1 MTFELRMHP
10 GYVPMRIVARMD
22 EPIAYLG
29 DLLHLDGPIAY
40 GVYHDLD
47 EQTRRTIE
55 PIEKGEWPV
64 DFRTI
69 TPLSTW
75 WVDYD
80 PAQHGEVDARLLSR
94 QANGRKTPDRQLWGW
109 CCSAADESSWA
120 ARSKL
125 EIRKKPDLA
134 RMTRYT
140 DAKSANLS
148 SGHMK
153 AYDLTVPTVFAR
165 EVTWFA
171 HGDVDRVRHLL
182 ATYVPALGKKR
193 NIGSGTVRE
202 WIVREEPGARDDVA
216 IHQDGKLRRRMPVGA
231 VTGEAV
237 RAGAIRP
244 PYYHHTRIVMCE
256 EPAC

>member
-1 MTFELRMHP
+1 VTFELRTP
-10 GYVPMRIVARMD
+10 AGYVPMRIIARMD
-22 EPIAYLG
+22 EPIGYLG

-47 EQTRRTIE
+47 EHTRRTIE
-55 PIEKGEWPV
+55 PIEITEFPV
-64 DFRTI
+64 DFRSI

-75 WVDYD
+75 WVSYD
-80 PAQHGEVDARLLSR
+80 PEQHGAVDARLLSR
-94 QANGRKTPDRQLWGW
+94 QRRRDDPLDPQLWGW

-120 ARSKL
+120 RRSKL

-134 RMTRYT
+134 RMARYT
-140 DAKSANLS
+140 DARTANLS

-171 HGDVDRVRHLL
+171 HGDVDKIRHLL
-182 ATYVPALGKKR
+182 AAYVPALGKKR
-193 NIGSGTVRE
+193 NIGGGTVRE
-202 WIVREEPGARDDVA
+202 WIVREEPGARDDLA
-216 IHQDGKLRRRMPVGA
+216 IIQDGRLMRRMPAGA
-231 VTGEAV
+231 ATGEAV

-244 PYYHHTRIVMCE
+244 PYYHHTRVVICE
-256 EPAC
+256 EPC